1 MVDLRSCMSKLSP
14 TPSSHVCINNDPDE
28 VTPYLSAEC
37 PKLLHPKTSF
47 TAARLSSLVR
57 VAACLHVF
65 KHTKLCCLWGAVLQS
80 CDDLI
85 PAQIPLPADHPGSPW
100 LLPSLAVMYVGR
112 AQPVPADGKVG
123 DWELEL
129 GLRDLFI
136 WLQARTEDAT
146 RTIRNQSQPL
156 AYLCLTHLSNTVLD
170 AVIMSIAS
178 HRMTALCVPNDK
190 EMKTCCCLEGD
201 HVFFPPGVLICS
213 FKHGI
218 KKCKGISR
226 YFRNS
231 IKYRFSFQRSYE

>member
-1 MVDLRSCMSKLSP
+1 MVDLRSCMSKPSP

-57 VAACLHVF
+57 VAVCLYVF
-65 KHTKLCCLWGAVLQS
+65 KHTTLCCLWGAVLQS

-123 DWELEL
+123 GRELEL

-146 RTIRNQSQPL
+146 RTIRNQTQPL
-156 AYLCLTHLSNTVLD
+156 AYLCLTYLSNTVPD
-170 AVIMSIAS
+170 AVVISIAS

-190 EMKTCCCLEGD
+190 EMKTCCCLEED
-201 HVFFPPGVLICS
+201 HVLVFFFLEFWS
-213 FKHGI
+213 AL
-218 KKCKGISR
+218 S
-226 YFRNS
+226 NM
-231 IKYRFSFQRSYE
+231 E